1 MIARRRRINDVKKIR
16 RSTRARN
23 LKYSRGR
30 RYFIEVEEETTIN
43 DSAAKV
49 EKMERAGTEEA
60 GTTGFSRSI
69 EAGARA
75 EEDARAKGV

>member
-1 MIARRRRINDVKKIR
+1 M
-16 RSTRARN
+16 
-23 LKYSRGR
+23 
-30 RYFIEVEEETTIN
+30 EEETTIN

-69 EAGARA
+69 EAGART